1 MITITHICGK
11 AVEHKGIEEE
21 TTYLNFEFYP
31 PTRTLMI
38 TSPRED
44 NRLILK
50 GNVSEVYE
58 TLMLAEKIVQ
68 AAETTFD
75 NPYPYQNDIHSTT
88 DQ

>member
-1 MITITHICGK
+1 MITITHLCGK
-11 AVEHKGIEEE
+11 AEEE
-21 TTYLNFEFYP
+21 KTYLDFEFYP